1 MKLTKEKT
9 VETLE
14 KLLRMYATKEEAAQ
28 NFESAMQVLPFKNS
42 EALFREA
49 YQNVF
54 GCSFKVVVE

>member
-1 MKLTKEKT
+1 
-9 VETLE
+9 
-14 KLLRMYATKEEAAQ
+14 MYATKEEAAQ